1 MNKIKTVIRSNRT
14 IILSYIIALLIFIA
28 ISIVRP
34 GFASPSHIRIL
45 IIDVSILG
53 IIALGQTFV
62 IITGGIDISIPWI
75 VASSA
80 TFLTILSS
88 GENNNLAII
97 IPLILLGT
105 TFVGFI
111 NGVGVSYLRIPPI
124 IMTLG
129 MNSILLGGLLG
140 IMGGR
145 PGERTPTLVQFV
157 TNGNVRGIPVILIL
171 WVIIIILATI
181 VLKNTTFGRQLYVIG
196 NNEKV
201 ALFSGINIRLAKLI
215 VYCLSGF
222 AGGLGGIL
230 LAGRIGQSYLGMGD
244 QFLFLSAI
252 AVIVGGTS
260 VLGGSGQYIG
270 TVAGAFIL
278 TIVKGLL
285 PAFRIPAS
293 AQQVIYGVILFTVV
307 VLARSRELSKI

>member
-14 IILSYIIALLIFIA
+14 IILSYIIALLIFIV

-201 ALFSGINIRLAKLI
+201 ALFSGINIRLVKLI

-293 AQQVIYGVILFTVV
+293 AQQVIYGVILFIVV